1 LASKVNV
8 RFPPIADI
16 QPREQ
21 DNRMFDWPD
30 LALLLPL
37 KVQLGC
43 LVLFLAGG
51 ALLFLLVR

>member
-1 LASKVNV
+1 
-8 RFPPIADI
+8 
-16 QPREQ
+16 
-21 DNRMFDWPD
+21 MFDWSD

-51 ALLFLLVR
+51 TLVFLLVR